1 MVMTSN
7 SLNLLLRGN
16 VSHFRLEAGWCRLNA
31 DNRQRHLAVMFAS
44 AKTNSVQEVSNMST
58 TETQSIN
65 IRGLSKTAYQHI
77 EQQAKQSNMSIN
89 KYLQKKLELIAY
101 GAGAVKRDVEGEL
114 AQRSFETIRINT
126 HFRSLLYDY
135 FPELQAVKK
144 IEVAENG
151 G

>member
-1 MVMTSN
+1 MVLTSN
-7 SLNLLLRGN
+7 PLNLLLRGN

-65 IRGLSKTAYQHI
+65 IRGLSKAAYQHI

-101 GAGAVKRDVEGEL
+101 GAGAVRRDVEGEL

-144 IEVAENG
+144 IEVTENG

>member
-1 MVMTSN
+1 MVLTPKT
-7 SLNLLLRGN
+7 LNLLLRGN

-89 KYLQKKLELIAY
+89 KYLQKKLELIAT
-101 GAGAVKRDVEGEL
+101 GAGAATRDIEGEL
-114 AQRSFETIRINT
+114 SNQSLEVVKINSY
-126 HFRSLLYDY
+126 FRSLLYDY
-135 FPELQAVKK
+135 FPELAAVQK
-144 IEVAENG
+144 IEVLSNG